1 MISGHTR
8 FIAHLGYP
16 TTTFKAPMI
25 YNPYFES
32 IGLDAIVV
40 PMGVEAEAYS
50 ALLRPLF
57 RAENIIGAL
66 ITMPLKIATI
76 GLVDEVSPTARIAGS
91 ANAVKRLADGRL
103 AADMFD
109 GEGFVGG
116 VRRHGRAIEGA
127 SVLVVGSG
135 GVGSAIAASF
145 AKAGVGRLALFDVNA
160 ASAQALAGR
169 LATHYPALA
178 VITGGNDPTG
188 FDIVVNATPLGM
200 REEDPLPFDP
210 VRLDP
215 ATFVGEVVMK
225 AEHTKLLHTALA
237 RGCAVQVGT
246 DMLFEQIPAYLDFF
260 GLPVTTAENLRTLA
274 RISYQSGTG

>member
-1 MISGHTR
+1 MITGHTR

-16 TTTFKAPMI
+16 TSTFKAPMI

-40 PMGVEAEAYS
+40 PMGVDADAYP

-57 RAENIIGAL
+57 RTANILGAL
-66 ITMPLKIATI
+66 VTMPLKVATI
-76 GLVDEVSPTARIAGS
+76 GLVDEVSPTARIAGA

-116 VRRHGRAIEGA
+116 VRRHGRAIAGA
-127 SVLVVGSG
+127 AVLVVGAG
-135 GVGSAIAASF
+135 GVGSAIAASL
-145 AKAGVGRLALFDVNA
+145 ARAGAGRLALYDVNA
-160 ASAQALAGR
+160 AAAEALAGR
-169 LATHYPALA
+169 LAAHYPRLALQ
-178 VITGGNDPTG
+178 VGSRDPAG

-200 REEDPLPFDP
+200 REHDELPFDP
-210 VRLDP
+210 GRLD
-215 ATFVGEVVMK
+215 AAAFVGEVVMK
-225 AEHTKLLHTALA
+225 AEHTKLLRAALA

-246 DMLFEQIPAYLDFF
+246 DMLFEQIPAYLEFF
-260 GLPVTTAENLRTLA
+260 GLPVTTAEQLRALA
-274 RISYQSGTG
+274 RIAY

>member
-8 FIAHLGYP
+8 FIAHLGFP

-40 PMGVEAEAYS
+40 PMGVDAASYA

-57 RAENIIGAL
+57 AAHNIIGAL
-66 ITMPLKIATI
+66 VTMPLKIPTL
-76 GLVDEVSPTARIAGS
+76 GLVDEASPTARIAGA

-103 AADMFD
+103 VADMFD

-116 VRRHGRAIEGA
+116 VRRHGRTITGA
-127 SVLVVGSG
+127 AVLVVGSG

-145 AKAGVGRLALFDVNA
+145 AKAGVGRLGLFDVNEA
-160 ASAQALAGR
+160 AATALAGR
-169 LATHYPALA
+169 LAAHYPKLALE
-178 VITGGNDPTG
+178 VGGNDPAG
-188 FDIVVNATPLGM
+188 FTIVVNATPLGM
-200 REEDPLPFDP
+200 REEVDLPFDP
-210 VRLDP
+210 ARLDP

-225 AEHTKLLHTALA
+225 AEHTRLLRAALA

-260 GLPVTTAENLRTLA
+260 GLPVTTAENLRALA
-274 RISYQSGTG
+274 RIAY

>member
-32 IGLDAIVV
+32 IGLDAVVV
-40 PMGVEAEAYS
+40 PMGVDADAYP

-57 RAENIIGAL
+57 RSTNILGAL
-66 ITMPLKIATI
+66 VTMPLKIPTI
-76 GLVDEVSPTARIAGS
+76 ELVDEVSPTARIAGA

-103 AADMFD
+103 EADMFD

-116 VRRHGRAIEGA
+116 VRRHGRDIAGA
-127 SVLVVGSG
+127 SVLVVGAG
-135 GVGSAIAASF
+135 GVGSAIAASL
-145 AKAGVGRLALFDVNA
+145 ARAGADRLALFDVNTA
-160 ASAQALAGR
+160 NAEALAAR
-169 LATHYPALA
+169 LAAHYPHLA
-178 VITGGNDPTG
+178 ITTGGNDPAG

-200 REEDPLPFDP
+200 REEDPMPFDP
-210 VRLDP
+210 ARLDP
-215 ATFVGEVVMK
+215 TTFVGEVVMK
-225 AEHTKLLHTALA
+225 AEHTRLLRAALA

-246 DMLFEQIPAYLDFF
+246 DMLFEQIPAYLEFF
-260 GLPVTTAENLRTLA
+260 GLPATTPANLRALA
-274 RISYQSGTG
+274 RIAY

>member
-40 PMGVEAEAYS
+40 PMGVDAAAYP

-57 RAENIIGAL
+57 AAHNIVGAL
-66 ITMPLKIATI
+66 VTMPLKIPTL
-76 GLVDEVSPTARIAGS
+76 GLVDEVSPTARIAGA

-103 AADMFD
+103 VADMFD

-116 VRRHGRAIEGA
+116 VRRHGRAVAGA
-127 SVLVVGSG
+127 AVLVVGSG

-145 AKAGVGRLALFDVNA
+145 AKAGAGRLALFDVNA
-160 ASAQALAGR
+160 AAAEALAGR
-169 LATHYPALA
+169 LAAQYPKLALE
-178 VITGGNDPTG
+178 VGGNNPAG
-188 FDIVVNATPLGM
+188 FAIVVNATPLGM
-200 REEDPLPFDP
+200 READDLPFDP
-210 VRLDP
+210 ARLDP

-225 AEHTKLLHTALA
+225 AEHTRLLRAALV

-260 GLPVTTAENLRTLA
+260 GLPVTTAENLRALA
-274 RISYQSGTG
+274 RIAY